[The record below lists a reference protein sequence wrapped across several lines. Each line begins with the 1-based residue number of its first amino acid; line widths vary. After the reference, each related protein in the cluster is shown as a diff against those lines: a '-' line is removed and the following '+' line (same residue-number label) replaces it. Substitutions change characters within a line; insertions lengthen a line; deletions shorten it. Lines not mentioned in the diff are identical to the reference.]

1 MLQGK
6 HAQEIDMLQ
15 AKQIEEKYGEGER
28 STPEG
33 IQYHRDDQA
42 VAADKASYHEFVAD
56 MDSEGAWRA

>member
-1 MLQGK
+1 
-6 HAQEIDMLQ
+6 MLQ

-28 STPEG
+28 SPPEG

-42 VAADKASYHEFVAD
+42 AAVDKASYHKFAAD